1 MTRRAWRQALL
12 ALCLLALAAPPTGLS
27 RPAAGN
33 LQITYVGS
41 SSLSL
46 SVNGSPVPAG
56 GTVPAGSYNVLVD
69 DADDTNPRF
78 QLNGPGVSIDSN
90 LNSTGMGIDRP
101 ATFGPFTF
109 QAGSTYTARDV
120 NAGISISFGVG
131 AASSSSSSSSAS
143 SSSSSSSTSVS
154 SSSSSSASSSS
165 SSSAKKALVGTL
177 VGSVS
182 AAGKASLTFR
192 GRRVTKL
199 KAGTYALTVSDRS
212 KKAGLVV
219 EKLGYPAM
227 TMSGP
232 ATVGSRSS
240 RLVLSPGKW
249 FFQASPGGAKAY
261 FTVTS

>member
-1 MTRRAWRQALL
+1 
-12 ALCLLALAAPPTGLS
+12 
-27 RPAAGN
+27 AAGN

-143 SSSSSSSTSVS
+143 SSSSSCS
-154 SSSSSSASSSS
+154 
-165 SSSAKKALVGTL
+165 KKALVGTL